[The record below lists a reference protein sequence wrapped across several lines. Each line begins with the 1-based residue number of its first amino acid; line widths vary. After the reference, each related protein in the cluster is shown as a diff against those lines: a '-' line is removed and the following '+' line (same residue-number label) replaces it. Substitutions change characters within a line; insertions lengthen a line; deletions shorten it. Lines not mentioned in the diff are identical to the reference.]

1 MRFFL
6 LYPERRTPGGGH
18 KQMRIL
24 ARNLRQLGVESFL
37 LRERMDDVDDNRF
50 YGLNVPT
57 ADFALR
63 DAARCLDPS
72 DVLMLPEIFLE
83 RSIGAVSGARCRRA
97 VYAQGGF
104 LALLHR
110 PRRGY
115 ARNGIEFMIGVSPYI
130 AALGPRYLGVP
141 AHRSFFVPYPVVRGP
156 FADAVPSFESKT
168 VAVCCMPR
176 KLAEHI
182 ERVRGIV
189 AERHPDLS
197 WIAIDGVPESEVAAI
212 LGRNALFFSTQN
224 GEGFGLPAIEAMSR
238 GCIAVGYPGTGLFPH
253 PYATR
258 ANGLWARDR
267 SIGQAAKQ
275 LIAAVD
281 LCRAGGSRLHGIQ
294 TAAREALKGFTEERA
309 LTALRMVLD
318 AVCSNRR
325 VDVPGHRLGLGG
337 HLQALR
343 TLQVSRGIRR
353 TIAAADGLSTAA

>member
-1 MRFFL
+1 
-6 LYPERRTPGGGH
+6 
-18 KQMRIL
+18 MRIL
-24 ARNLRQLGVESFL
+24 ALNLRQLGVESFL
-37 LRERMDDVDDNRF
+37 LRERSDDLDDNRF

-63 DAARCLDPS
+63 DAARYVEPS
-72 DVLMLPEIFLE
+72 DVLLLPEIFLE
-83 RSIGAVSGARCRRA
+83 RSLRALSGAKCRRA

-115 ARNGIEFMIGVSPYI
+115 ACNGIEFMIGVSPYI

-141 AHRSFFVPYPVVRGP
+141 PHRSFFVPYPVVRGP
-156 FADAVPSFESKT
+156 FADAVPSLESKAL
-168 VAVCCMPR
+168 AVCCMPR
-176 KLAEHI
+176 KLPEHI
-182 ERVRGIV
+182 EQVRSIV
-189 AERHPDLS
+189 SGRHPDVS
-197 WIAIDGVPESEVAAI
+197 WISIDGAPESEVAVT

-238 GCIAVGYPGTGLFPH
+238 GCIAVGYRGTGLFPH

-267 SIGQAAKQ
+267 SISEAARQ
-275 LIAAVD
+275 LNVAVD
-281 LCRAGGSRLHGIQ
+281 LWRARSLRLQGIQ

-309 LTALRMVLD
+309 LAALRFVLD
-318 AVCSNRR
+318 AVFSDRR
-325 VDVPGHRLGLGG
+325 VDVPRHRLGLGG

-353 TIAAADGLSTAA
+353 TLDAADGLSTAA